1 MSVIAMLQQLSEFGA
16 EPETSQAAVVVS
28 GLPTNRIES
37 GQPVSD
43 SSTEE
48 KKCGITS
55 FKGEIMQQPT
65 TRVNASEETIK
76 IGPLEIRF
84 LLTGDDSSG
93 SVSVFEVVVPIGQK
107 LAAPAHK
114 NDAYEEILYGIEGVL
129 TWTVDG
135 TPIEVGPGQA
145 LCIPRGAV
153 HRFDNLGNE
162 DAKQLAVISPAIMGP
177 AYFREAAEV
186 IAAAAGGPPDRAKM
200 MEVFRRHGMTLA
212 GSPPVK

>member
-1 MSVIAMLQQLSEFGA
+1 M
-16 EPETSQAAVVVS
+16 
-28 GLPTNRIES
+28 
-37 GQPVSD
+37 
-43 SSTEE
+43 
-48 KKCGITS
+48 
-55 FKGEIMQQPT
+55 MQQRT
-65 TRVNASEETIK
+65 TRVNPSEESIK

-93 SVSVFEVVVPIGQK
+93 SASVFEVLVPAGQK

-114 NDAYEEILYGIEGVL
+114 NDAYEEVLYGIEGVL

-153 HRFDNLGNE
+153 HRFDNRGST

-186 IAAAAGGPPDRAKM
+186 IGAAGGGPPDRAKM
-200 MEVFRRHGMTLA
+200 AEVFLRHGMTVA
-212 GSPPVK
+212 AAPPAK